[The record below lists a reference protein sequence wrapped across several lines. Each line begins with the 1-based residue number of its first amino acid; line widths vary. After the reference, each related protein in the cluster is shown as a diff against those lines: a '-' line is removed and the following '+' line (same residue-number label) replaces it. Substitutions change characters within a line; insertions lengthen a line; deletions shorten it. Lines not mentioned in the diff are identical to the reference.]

1 MAKQIETLLKSE
13 NKTEA
18 AEIMRFL
25 GELSA
30 DEQKEMLFF
39 IQGVKFAKG
48 LDRGKVPEAVT
59 MA

>member
-1 MAKQIETLLKSE
+1 MEKRKQTLLKSE
-13 NKTEA
+13 YRREA
-18 AEIMRFL
+18 VEMIRFL

-39 IQGVKFAKG
+39 LQCAGPAGRPGRKRCPKT
-48 LDRGKVPEAVT
+48 VT

>member
-1 MAKQIETLLKSE
+1 MAKHTETLLKSE
-13 NKTEA
+13 SKPEVV
-18 AEIMRFL
+18 EVMRFL
-25 GELSA
+25 NELSA

-39 IQGVKFAKG
+39 MQGVRFAKG